1 MQAAGD
7 PSQPDPAA
15 PDEAAEPAPVAA
27 SAAPRELTTVERLRD
42 GVLPD
47 GLRSWVT
54 TLVITGVAFVIRL
67 VNLGYPTNK
76 LVFDETYYAK
86 DGWTLW
92 KFGYETNWPEGANDK
107 ILIGNASDYLTTP
120 EFVVHP
126 PLGKWLIG
134 LGEQWFGMNSFGW
147 RFLPLIF
154 GSLLVLFTIRLARR
168 VTRSTLI
175 GALAGVL
182 LTLDG
187 LAFVMSRIALLD
199 VFEAT
204 FIVAAVSALAAD
216 RDWFRHR
223 LADRLEASGRAD
235 LGGGYGPIIW
245 LRPWRL
251 MAGLMFG
258 LALGTKWNALYALA
272 AFGVLCVLWDV
283 GARRLAG
290 ADFRA
295 WLALVIEGIPALIRL
310 VVVAA
315 LVYVATWSGWLLTRG
330 GYRRDWGLQNPDHP
344 WTKALGEGFASLLY
358 LHKEIYEFHIGDYI
372 RNATHPYDANPAGW
386 LLMARP
392 IGMDAVNDIKP
403 GTDGCLGPDNCI
415 RVISGMGTPVLW
427 WFAAVALVVCIIWW
441 VGGRDWRFGVPVVG
455 ALSTYLPW
463 FAYTDRPLFFFYA
476 ITIVP
481 FTVIGLAMVLGLILG
496 DPAAPDRRK
505 RAMIVGVATAL
516 VAANFAWIYPV
527 LTDELLPY
535 PQWLARMWLRTWI

>member
-1 MQAAGD
+1 MARCRQQTTH
-7 PSQPDPAA
+7 PS
-15 PDEAAEPAPVAA
+15 
-27 SAAPRELTTVERLRD
+27 RTTVERLRD

-204 FIVAAVSALAAD
+204 FIVAAVSALAA
-216 RDWFRHR
+216 
-223 LADRLEASGRAD
+223 
-235 LGGGYGPIIW
+235 
-245 LRPWRL
+245 
-251 MAGLMFG
+251 
-258 LALGTKWNALYALA
+258 
-272 AFGVLCVLWDV
+272 
-283 GARRLAG
+283 
-290 ADFRA
+290 
-295 WLALVIEGIPALIRL
+295 
-310 VVVAA
+310 
-315 LVYVATWSGWLLTRG
+315 GWT
-330 GYRRDWGLQNPDHP
+330 PSS
-344 WTKALGEGFASLLY
+344 T
-358 LHKEIYEFHIGDYI
+358 
-372 RNATHPYDANPAGW
+372 
-386 LLMARP
+386 ARP
-392 IGMDAVNDIKP
+392 KGQCRCLTAMPAV
-403 GTDGCLGPDNCI
+403 
-415 RVISGMGTPVLW
+415 
-427 WFAAVALVVCIIWW
+427 
-441 VGGRDWRFGVPVVG
+441 
-455 ALSTYLPW
+455 
-463 FAYTDRPLFFFYA
+463 
-476 ITIVP
+476 
-481 FTVIGLAMVLGLILG
+481 
-496 DPAAPDRRK
+496 
-505 RAMIVGVATAL
+505 
-516 VAANFAWIYPV
+516 
-527 LTDELLPY
+527 
-535 PQWLARMWLRTWI
+535 